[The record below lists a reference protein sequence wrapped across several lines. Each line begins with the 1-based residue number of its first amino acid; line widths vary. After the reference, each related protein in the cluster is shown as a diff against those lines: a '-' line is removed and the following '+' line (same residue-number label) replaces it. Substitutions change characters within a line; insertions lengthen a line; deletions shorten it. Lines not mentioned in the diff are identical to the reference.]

1 MLCLALAE
9 RDQRGTLSLAVS
21 IFLVDSVTHTHTHT
35 EREKS
40 DDIFVYLDH
49 FSVDPPIFDD
59 PPPPRLLTDPI
70 LLVTQ
75 PCVPVAGLESCHVPP
90 A

>member
-21 IFLVDSVTHTHTHT
+21 IFLVDSVTHTHT

-59 PPPPRLLTDPI
+59 PPPP
-70 LLVTQ
+70 
-75 PCVPVAGLESCHVPP
+75 P
-90 A
+90 AAN